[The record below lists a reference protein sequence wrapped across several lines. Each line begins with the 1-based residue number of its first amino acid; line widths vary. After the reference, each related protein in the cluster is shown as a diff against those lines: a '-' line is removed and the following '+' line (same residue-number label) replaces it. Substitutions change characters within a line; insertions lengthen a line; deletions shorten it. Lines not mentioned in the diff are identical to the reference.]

1 MLLLLY
7 QPEIVS
13 LERRAPVWGIVP
25 NLQRSR
31 KQRIHRVNAAAGDGP
46 IKSFDLIDRRP
57 IHKGGVT
64 SMAAMVMPGFLQKLD
79 WTSANRSHYTM
90 SYRHRPAPAQ

>member
-1 MLLLLY
+1 MLLLSAET
-7 QPEIVS
+7 EIVAPA
-13 LERRAPVWGIVP
+13 RRAPVWGIVP

-31 KQRIHRVNAAAGDGP
+31 RESIHRVNAAAGDGP

-79 WTSANRSHYTM
+79 WTSANRSHYTR